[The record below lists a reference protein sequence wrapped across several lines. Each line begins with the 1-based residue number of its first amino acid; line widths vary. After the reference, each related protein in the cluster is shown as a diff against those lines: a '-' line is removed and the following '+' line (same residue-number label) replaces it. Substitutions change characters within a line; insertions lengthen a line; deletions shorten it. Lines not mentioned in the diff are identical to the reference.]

1 MQTKESKEKKKY
13 SFETLESYGPDDTH
27 CHYSGLPS
35 PSAYALDPPDQYGKD
50 PVDYDGIGDQGRTIK
65 VEQQSNIV
73 MEKIQKYYP
82 IGLAFISFIFSV
94 TLWFSGYKDEG
105 VFVGVWVPSILSL
118 GNFMNSINKK
128 WTY

>member
-1 MQTKESKEKKKY
+1 MQTKESKEKKY
-13 SFETLESYGPDDTH
+13 SFETIESYGPDDDH

-35 PSAYALDPPDQYGKD
+35 PLAYGKD
-50 PVDYDGIGDQGRTIK
+50 PVDYDGIGNQGRTIK
-65 VEQQSNIV
+65 VEQKSNII

-128 WTY
+128 